1 MHLRLEGRCDC
12 GEVPQRQPPPQPVK
26 RKELIMKLTRY
37 IVAIL
42 IGCVVLGCSV
52 FGPGIGAA
60 FY

>member
-1 MHLRLEGRCDC
+1 
-12 GEVPQRQPPPQPVK
+12 
-26 RKELIMKLTRY
+26 MKLTRY
-37 IVAIL
+37 LVAIL